1 MERYGLSSEDAFAT
15 LRRVSQQSNTK
26 LHHIATELISTRQT
40 PGQDQDHPWA
50 EDAVTTSRQRETVAP
65 PADGDEVSTR

>member
-40 PGQDQDHPWA
+40 PGQDQDHPR
-50 EDAVTTSRQRETVAP
+50 D
-65 PADGDEVSTR
+65 